1 MKRWFLYIGACL
13 LAFVCFACTDEME
26 ADGNSKERSV
36 KLQLQLSLPMDA
48 SARTTR
54 MTSGF
59 EAGSKYENYINFNDV
74 NSYRI
79 YFFSTDDNY
88 IARFIPS
95 KTVMAEATE
104 YTLYSVEGEVPED
117 VLQRASNNPM
127 DFKIVVLAN
136 WENYEEPKAGSTL
149 ETICNADLAQF
160 KILESFKLGEENL
173 IPFYGVNE
181 YEDVPVQYGGTIT
194 LKESIPLLRAMA
206 KVEVVLNKED
216 ELNTEEMSFSHV
228 TLHGYNLKGYCAPM
242 NGAYPP
248 NGHIGLH
255 LIRGQNEEGSI
266 NKTIPFLQT
275 QSDNKKETWI
285 AYVPE
290 YDNKSNGDNAAYIEL
305 RFDIQT
311 ETDEKDFVIH
321 FADDQT
327 DIEKTSF
334 DITRNHL
341 YRFNVTIDPKGNLAV
356 EVNDW
361 EEKYENDFNF

>member
-26 ADGNSKERSV
+26 ADGSGKERSI

-59 EAGSKYENYINFNDV
+59 EAGSKYENYINFNDE

-79 YFFSTDDNY
+79 YFFSTDDHY
-88 IARFIPS
+88 ITRFIPT
-95 KTVMAEATE
+95 KTVMTEATE

-117 VLQRASNNPM
+117 VLRRASNNAM

-136 WENYEEPKAGSTL
+136 WENYEEPEAGSAL
-149 ETICNADLAQF
+149 EAICNADWAQF
-160 KILESFKLGEENL
+160 EILKSFELGEENL

-194 LKESIPLLRAMA
+194 LEESIPLLRAMA
-206 KVEVVLNKED
+206 KVEVILNKED
-216 ELNTEEMSFSHV
+216 ELNTEEMSFSDV
-228 TLHGYNLKGYCAPM
+228 TLHGYNSKGYCAPAG
-242 NGAYPP
+242 GAYPP
-248 NGHIGLH
+248 NGHIDLH
-255 LIRGQNEEGSI
+255 LIGDKNDDNAIE
-266 NKTIPFLQT
+266 NTISFLRT
-275 QSDNKKETWI
+275 QSDNKKETWT

-290 YDNKSNGDNAAYIEL
+290 YDNTSDEDNAAYIEL

-311 ETDEKDFVIH
+311 ETDEKDFVIY

-327 DIEKTSF
+327 DIENTSF

-356 EVNDW
+356 EVKDW
-361 EEKYENDFNF
+361 EKVFNNDFIF

>member
-54 MTSGF
+54 MPSGF

-88 IARFIPS
+88 ITRFIPS

-117 VLQRASNNPM
+117 VLRCASNNAM

-136 WENYEEPKAGSTL
+136 WKNYEEPKAGSTL
-149 ETICNADLAQF
+149 ETICNADWAQF
-160 KILESFKLGEENL
+160 ENLKFFELGEKNL

-194 LKESIPLLRAMA
+194 LEESIPLLRAMA
-206 KVEVVLNKED
+206 KVEVVLNNED
-216 ELNTEEMSFSHV
+216 ELNTEEMSFSDV
-228 TLHGYNLKGYCAPM
+228 TLHGYNSKGYCAPM
-242 NGAYPP
+242 NGAYPQ
-248 NGHIGLH
+248 NGHILH
-255 LIRGQNEEGSI
+255 LIGGQNEEGSI
-266 NKTIPFLQT
+266 NKTIRFLPT
-275 QSDNKKETWI
+275 QSNYNKETWI

-290 YDNKSNGDNAAYIEL
+290 YDNTSDEDNAAYIEL
-305 RFDIQT
+305 RSDIQT
-311 ETDEKDFVIH
+311 EAFVIR

-327 DIEKTSF
+327 NVTNTSF
-334 DITRNHL
+334 NITRNHL
-341 YRFNVTIDPKGNLAV
+341 YRFIVKIKLVNGRIEA
-356 EVNDW
+356 EVSDW
-361 EEKYENDFNF
+361 EEEYENDFNF

>member
-26 ADGNSKERSV
+26 ADGSGKERSV

-59 EAGSKYENYINFNDV
+59 EAGSKYENYINFDDV
-74 NSYRI
+74 HSYRI
-79 YFFSTDDNY
+79 YFFSTDDKY
-88 IARFIPS
+88 IARFTPS

-117 VLQRASNNPM
+117 VLQRASNNTM

-136 WENYEEPKAGSTL
+136 WEKYEEPEARSALG
-149 ETICNADLAQF
+149 TICNADWAQF
-160 KILESFKLGEENL
+160 EILNSFELGEDNL

-194 LKESIPLLRAMA
+194 LEESIPLLRAMA
-206 KVEVVLNKED
+206 KVEVVLN
-216 ELNTEEMSFSHV
+216 TEEMSFSDV
-228 TLHGYNLKGYCAPM
+228 TLHGYNSKGYCAPM
-242 NGAYPP
+242 NGAYPQ

-255 LIRGQNEEGSI
+255 LVGNKNEDNAIE
-266 NKTIPFLQT
+266 NTISFFQT
-275 QSDNKKETWI
+275 QSDNEKETWI

-290 YDNKSNGDNAAYIEL
+290 YDNTSNEDNAAYIEL

-311 ETDEKDFVIH
+311 ETDKKDFVIH

-327 DIEKTSF
+327 DIENTSF

-341 YRFNVTIDPKGNLAV
+341 YRFNVTIAPKGNLAV

-361 EEKYENDFNF
+361 ENVFNNEFYF

>member
-79 YFFSTDDNY
+79 YFFDTNNNY
-88 IARFIPS
+88 IARFTPS
-95 KTVMAEATE
+95 KTVMTEATE

-117 VLQRASNNPM
+117 VLQRAPNNAM

-136 WENYEEPKAGSTL
+136 WEKYKEPEAGSAL
-149 ETICNADLAQF
+149 ETICNADWAQF
-160 KILESFKLGEENL
+160 VILKSFELGEENL

-194 LKESIPLLRAMA
+194 LEESIPLLRAMA

-216 ELNTEEMSFSHV
+216 ELNTEEMSFSDV
-228 TLHGYNLKGYCAPM
+228 TLHGYNSKGYCAPR
-242 NGAYPP
+242 NGAYPQ
-248 NGHIGLH
+248 NGHILH
-255 LIRGQNEEGSI
+255 LIGGQNEEGSI

-290 YDNKSNGDNAAYIEL
+290 YDNTSKGDNAAYIEL
-305 RFDIQT
+305 LSDIQT
-311 ETDEKDFVIH
+311 EAFVIR

-327 DIEKTSF
+327 DVTYTSF
-334 DITRNHL
+334 FNITRNHL
-341 YRFNVTIDPKGNLAV
+341 YRFNVKIKLVDGRIEA
-356 EVNDW
+356 EVSDW
-361 EEKYENDFNF
+361 EEEYKNDFNF

>member
-13 LAFVCFACTDEME
+13 LAFVCFACTGEME

-54 MTSGF
+54 MPSGF
-59 EAGSKYENYINFNDV
+59 EAGSKYENYINFNDE

-88 IARFIPS
+88 IARFTPS

-117 VLQRASNNPM
+117 VLQRASNNTM

-136 WENYEEPKAGSTL
+136 WENYEEPKAGSRL
-149 ETICNADLAQF
+149 ETICNADWAQF
-160 KILESFKLGEENL
+160 KILKSFELGEKNL

-206 KVEVVLNKED
+206 KVEVVLN
-216 ELNTEEMSFSHV
+216 TEEMSFSDV
-228 TLHGYNLKGYCAPM
+228 TLHGYNSKGYCAPM
-242 NGAYPP
+242 NGAYPQ
-248 NGHIGLH
+248 NGHIDLH
-255 LIRGQNEEGSI
+255 LVGNKNEDNAIE
-266 NKTIPFLQT
+266 NTISFLQT
-275 QSDNKKETWI
+275 QSDNNKETWI

-290 YDNKSNGDNAAYIEL
+290 YDNSDEDYAAYIEL

-311 ETDEKDFVIH
+311 ETDKKDFVIH

-327 DIEKTSF
+327 DIKKTSF

-361 EEKYENDFNF
+361 ENVFNNDFYF

>member
-54 MTSGF
+54 MPSDF
-59 EAGSKYENYINFNDV
+59 EAGSKYENYINFNDE

-79 YFFSTDDNY
+79 YFFDTNNNY
-88 IARFIPS
+88 IARFTPS
-95 KTVMAEATE
+95 ETVMAEATE

-117 VLQRASNNPM
+117 VLQRASNKNAM

-136 WENYEEPKAGSTL
+136 WEKYEEPEAGSAL
-149 ETICNADLAQF
+149 GTICNEVWAQF
-160 KILESFKLGEENL
+160 EILNSFELDEDNL

-194 LKESIPLLRAMA
+194 LEESIPLLRAMA

-228 TLHGYNLKGYCAPM
+228 TLHGYNSKGYCAPM

-255 LIRGQNEEGSI
+255 LIGGQNEEGSI

-290 YDNKSNGDNAAYIEL
+290 YDNSDEDNAAYIEL
-305 RFDIQT
+305 HSDIQT
-311 ETDEKDFVIH
+311 EAFVIR

-327 DIEKTSF
+327 DVTSTSF
-334 DITRNHL
+334 NITRNHL
-341 YRFNVTIDPKGNLAV
+341 YRFNVKIKLVDGRIEA
-356 EVNDW
+356 EVSDW

>member
-1 MKRWFLYIGACL
+1 
-13 LAFVCFACTDEME
+13 
-26 ADGNSKERSV
+26 
-36 KLQLQLSLPMDA
+36 
-48 SARTTR
+48 
-54 MTSGF
+54 
-59 EAGSKYENYINFNDV
+59 
-74 NSYRI
+74 
-79 YFFSTDDNY
+79 
-88 IARFIPS
+88 
-95 KTVMAEATE
+95 
-104 YTLYSVEGEVPED
+104 
-117 VLQRASNNPM
+117 
-127 DFKIVVLAN
+127 
-136 WENYEEPKAGSTL
+136 
-149 ETICNADLAQF
+149 
-160 KILESFKLGEENL
+160 
-173 IPFYGVNE
+173 
-181 YEDVPVQYGGTIT
+181 
-194 LKESIPLLRAMA
+194 
-206 KVEVVLNKED
+206 
-216 ELNTEEMSFSHV
+216 
-228 TLHGYNLKGYCAPM
+228 M

>member
-26 ADGNSKERSV
+26 ADGSGKERSI

-59 EAGSKYENYINFNDV
+59 EAGNKYENYINFNDV

-79 YFFSTDDNY
+79 YFFDTNNNY
-88 IARFIPS
+88 ITRFIPT
-95 KTVMAEATE
+95 KTVMTEATE

-117 VLQRASNNPM
+117 VLRRASNNAM

-136 WENYEEPKAGSTL
+136 WENYEEPEAGSAL
-149 ETICNADLAQF
+149 ETICNADWAQF
-160 KILESFKLGEENL
+160 EILKSFELGEENL

-206 KVEVVLNKED
+206 KVEVILDKED
-216 ELNTEEMSFSHV
+216 ELDTEEVSFSDV
-228 TLHGYNLKGYCAPM
+228 TLHGYNSKGYCAPM
-242 NGAYPP
+242 NGAYPQ

-255 LIRGQNEEGSI
+255 LVGNKNEDNAIE
-266 NKTIPFLQT
+266 NTISFLQT
-275 QSDNKKETWI
+275 QSNYKKETWI

-290 YDNKSNGDNAAYIEL
+290 YDNTSDEDNAAYIEL

-311 ETDEKDFVIH
+311 ETDEKDFVIY
-321 FADDQT
+321 FADNQT
-327 DIEKTSF
+327 DIENTSF

-361 EEKYENDFNF
+361 ENVFNNDFYF

>member
-1 MKRWFLYIGACL
+1 MKRWFLYVGACL

-54 MTSGF
+54 MTSCF
-59 EAGSKYENYINFNDV
+59 EAGSKYENYINFNDE

-79 YFFSTDDNY
+79 YFFDTNNNY
-88 IARFIPS
+88 IARFTPS
-95 KTVMAEATE
+95 ETVMAEATE

-117 VLQRASNNPM
+117 VLRRAPNNAM

-136 WENYEEPKAGSTL
+136 WENYKEPEAGSAL
-149 ETICNADLAQF
+149 ETICNADWAQF
-160 KILESFKLGEENL
+160 KILKSFELGEENL

-194 LKESIPLLRAMA
+194 LEESIPLLRAMA

-228 TLHGYNLKGYCAPM
+228 TLHGYNSKGYCAPT
-242 NGAYPP
+242 GGTYPQ
-248 NGHIGLH
+248 NGHILH
-255 LIRGQNEEGSI
+255 LIGSKNDDNAI
-266 NKTIPFLQT
+266 ENTISFLRT

-285 AYVPE
+285 AYIPE
-290 YDNKSNGDNAAYIEL
+290 YDNTSDEDNAAYIEL
-305 RFDIQT
+305 RSDIQT
-311 ETDEKDFVIH
+311 EAFVIR

-327 DIEKTSF
+327 DVTYTSF
-334 DITRNHL
+334 NITRNHL
-341 YRFNVTIDPKGNLAV
+341 YRFNVKIKLVDGRIEA
-356 EVNDW
+356 EVSDW
-361 EEKYENDFNF
+361 EEEYQNDFNF

>member
-36 KLQLQLSLPMDA
+36 KLQLQLSLPIDA

-54 MTSGF
+54 MSSGF
-59 EAGSKYENYINFNDV
+59 EAGSKYENYINL

-79 YFFSTDDNY
+79 YFFSTDDKY
-88 IARFIPS
+88 IARFTPS

-117 VLQRASNNPM
+117 VLQRASNNAM

-136 WENYEEPKAGSTL
+136 WEKYEEPKAESALG
-149 ETICNADLAQF
+149 TICNADWAQF
-160 KILESFKLGEENL
+160 NLKSFKLGEENL

-194 LKESIPLLRAMA
+194 LEESIPLLRAMA

-228 TLHGYNLKGYCAPM
+228 TLHGYNSKGYCAPM

-255 LIRGQNEEGSI
+255 LVENKNEEGSI
-266 NKTIPFLQT
+266 NKTIRFLPT
-275 QSDNKKETWI
+275 QSDNKETWI
-285 AYVPE
+285 AYIPE
-290 YDNKSNGDNAAYIEL
+290 YDNTSNGDNAAYIEL

-311 ETDEKDFVIH
+311 ETDKKDFVIH

-356 EVNDW
+356 KVNDW
-361 EEKYENDFNF
+361 KEEYENEFNF

>member
-26 ADGNSKERSV
+26 ADGSGKERSV

-54 MTSGF
+54 TSGF
-59 EAGSKYENYINFNDV
+59 EAGSKYENYINFDDV
-74 NSYRI
+74 HSYRI

-88 IARFIPS
+88 ITRFIPS

-117 VLQRASNNPM
+117 VLRRASNNAM

-136 WENYEEPKAGSTL
+136 WENYEEPEAESAL
-149 ETICNADLAQF
+149 ETICNADWAQF
-160 KILESFKLGEENL
+160 EIRSFKLGEENL

-194 LKESIPLLRAMA
+194 LEESIPLLRAMA

-216 ELNTEEMSFSHV
+216 ELNTEEVSFSNV
-228 TLHGYNLKGYCAPM
+228 TLHGYNSKGYCAPT
-242 NGAYPP
+242 GGTYPQ

-255 LIRGQNEEGSI
+255 LVGNKNEDNAIE
-266 NKTIPFLQT
+266 NTISFLQT
-275 QSDNKKETWI
+275 QSNKETWI

-290 YDNKSNGDNAAYIEL
+290 YDNTSDEDNAAYIEL
-305 RFDIQT
+305 RSDIQT
-311 ETDEKDFVIH
+311 EAFVIR

-327 DIEKTSF
+327 NVTNTSF
-334 DITRNHL
+334 NITRNHL
-341 YRFNVTIDPKGNLAV
+341 YRFIVKIKLVNGRIEA
-356 EVNDW
+356 EVSDW
-361 EEKYENDFNF
+361 EEEYENDFNF

>member
-54 MTSGF
+54 ITSAF
-59 EAGSKYENYINFNDV
+59 EAGSKYENYIDV

-79 YFFSTDDNY
+79 YFFDTNNNY
-88 IARFIPS
+88 IARFIPF

-117 VLQRASNNPM
+117 VLRRASNNAM

-136 WENYEEPKAGSTL
+136 WKIYKEPKAGSTL
-149 ETICNADLAQF
+149 KTICNADWAQF
-160 KILESFKLGEENL
+160 EILQSFELGKKNL

-194 LKESIPLLRAMA
+194 LEESIPLLRAMA

-216 ELNTEEMSFSHV
+216 ELNTEEMSFSDV
-228 TLHGYNLKGYCAPM
+228 TLHGYNSKGYCAPM
-242 NGAYPP
+242 NGAYPQK
-248 NGHIGLH
+248 GHIGLH
-255 LIRGQNEEGSI
+255 LIEDQNEEGSI
-266 NKTIPFLQT
+266 NKTIPFLRT
-275 QSDNKKETWI
+275 QSAKETWI

-290 YDNKSNGDNAAYIEL
+290 YDNSDEDNAAYIEL
-305 RFDIQT
+305 SSDIQT
-311 ETDEKDFVIH
+311 EAFVIR

-327 DIEKTSF
+327 DVTSTSF
-334 DITRNHL
+334 NITRNHL
-341 YRFNVTIDPKGNLAV
+341 YRFNVKIKLVDGRIEA
-356 EVNDW
+356 EVSDW
-361 EEKYENDFNF
+361 EEEYQNDFNF

>member
-54 MTSGF
+54 MPSGF
-59 EAGSKYENYINFNDV
+59 EAGSKYENYINFNDD
-74 NSYRI
+74 SYRI

-88 IARFIPS
+88 IARFTPS
-95 KTVMAEATE
+95 MTVMAEATE

-117 VLQRASNNPM
+117 VLQRASNNTM

-149 ETICNADLAQF
+149 ETICNADWAQF
-160 KILESFKLGEENL
+160 ESLKSFELGEENL

-194 LKESIPLLRAMA
+194 LEESIPLLRAMA

-216 ELNTEEMSFSHV
+216 ELNTEEMSFSNV
-228 TLHGYNLKGYCAPM
+228 TLHGYNSKGYCAPT
-242 NGAYPP
+242 GGTYPQ

-255 LIRGQNEEGSI
+255 LVGNRNEENSI
-266 NKTIPFLQT
+266 NKTVSFLQT
-275 QSDNKKETWI
+275 QSNYKKETWI
-285 AYVPE
+285 AYIPE
-290 YDNKSNGDNAAYIEL
+290 YDNTLDGDNAAYIEL

-311 ETDEKDFVIH
+311 ETDKKDFVIH

-327 DIEKTSF
+327 DIENTSF

-356 EVNDW
+356 EVKDW
-361 EEKYENDFNF
+361 ENVFNNDFYF

>member
-59 EAGSKYENYINFNDV
+59 EAGSKYENYINV

-117 VLQRASNNPM
+117 VLRRASNNVM

-149 ETICNADLAQF
+149 ETICNADWAQF
-160 KILESFKLGEENL
+160 KILESFKNL

-194 LKESIPLLRAMA
+194 LEESIPLLRAMA

-216 ELNTEEMSFSHV
+216 ELNTEEMSFSNV
-228 TLHGYNLKGYCAPM
+228 TLHGYNSKGYCAPR
-242 NGAYPP
+242 NGAYPQ
-248 NGHIGLH
+248 NGHILH
-255 LIRGQNEEGSI
+255 LVGNKNEDNAIE
-266 NKTIPFLQT
+266 NTISFLQT
-275 QSDNKKETWI
+275 QSDKETWI

-290 YDNKSNGDNAAYIEL
+290 YDNTSKGANAAYIEL

-311 ETDEKDFVIH
+311 ETDKKDFVIH

-327 DIEKTSF
+327 DIKKTSF

-361 EEKYENDFNF
+361 ENVFNNDFIF

>member
-26 ADGNSKERSV
+26 ADGSGKERSV

-54 MTSGF
+54 MTSCF
-59 EAGSKYENYINFNDV
+59 EAGSKYENYINFNDE

-79 YFFSTDDNY
+79 YFFSTDDHY
-88 IARFIPS
+88 ITRFTPS

-117 VLQRASNNPM
+117 VLRRASDNTM

-136 WENYEEPKAGSTL
+136 WEKYEEPEAGSTL
-149 ETICNADLAQF
+149 KTICNTDWAQF
-160 KILESFKLGEENL
+160 GILTSFELGEENL

-206 KVEVVLNKED
+206 KVEVILDKED
-216 ELNTEEMSFSHV
+216 ELDTEEVSFSDV
-228 TLHGYNLKGYCAPM
+228 TLHGYNSKGYCAPAG
-242 NGAYPP
+242 GAYPP
-248 NGHIGLH
+248 NGHIDLH
-255 LIRGQNEEGSI
+255 LIGDKNDDNAIE
-266 NKTIPFLQT
+266 NTISFLRT

-290 YDNKSNGDNAAYIEL
+290 YDNKSEEGNAAYIEL

-311 ETDEKDFVIH
+311 ETDKKDFVIH
-321 FADDQT
+321 FADVQT
-327 DIEKTSF
+327 DIENTSF

-361 EEKYENDFNF
+361 ENVFNNDFIL

>member
-48 SARTTR
+48 SARTTH
-54 MTSGF
+54 MTSDF

-79 YFFSTDDNY
+79 YFFDTNNNY

-117 VLQRASNNPM
+117 VLRRASINTM

-136 WENYEEPKAGSTL
+136 WEKYEEPEAESTL
-149 ETICNADLAQF
+149 ETICNADWAQF
-160 KILESFKLGEENL
+160 KILKPFELGKENL

-206 KVEVVLNKED
+206 KVEVVLN
-216 ELNTEEMSFSHV
+216 TEEMSFSDV
-228 TLHGYNLKGYCAPM
+228 TLHGYNSKGYCAPT
-242 NGAYPP
+242 GGTYPQ

-255 LIRGQNEEGSI
+255 LVGNKNEDNAIE
-266 NKTIPFLQT
+266 NTISFLQT
-275 QSDNKKETWI
+275 QSNYKKETWI

-290 YDNKSNGDNAAYIEL
+290 YDNTSNGDNAAYIEL
-305 RFDIQT
+305 HSDIQT
-311 ETDEKDFVIH
+311 EAFVIR

-327 DIEKTSF
+327 DVTSTSF
-334 DITRNHL
+334 NITRNHL
-341 YRFNVTIDPKGNLAV
+341 YRFNVKIKLVDGRIEA
-356 EVNDW
+356 EVSDW
-361 EEKYENDFNF
+361 EEEYENDFNF

>member
-54 MTSGF
+54 MTSGS
-59 EAGSKYENYINFNDV
+59 EAGSKYENYINFNDE

-88 IARFIPS
+88 ITRFIPS

-117 VLQRASNNPM
+117 VLQRASNNAM

-136 WENYEEPKAGSTL
+136 WKIYKEPKAGSTL
-149 ETICNADLAQF
+149 KTICNADWAQF
-160 KILESFKLGEENL
+160 ESLQSFELGEKNL

-216 ELNTEEMSFSHV
+216 ELNTEEMSFSDV
-228 TLHGYNLKGYCAPM
+228 TLHGYNSKGYCAPM
-242 NGAYPP
+242 NGAYPQK
-248 NGHIGLH
+248 GHIGLH
-255 LIRGQNEEGSI
+255 LIEDQNEEGSI
-266 NKTIPFLQT
+266 NKTIPFLRT
-275 QSDNKKETWI
+275 QSANKKETWI

-290 YDNKSNGDNAAYIEL
+290 YDNTSDEDNAAYIEL

-311 ETDEKDFVIH
+311 ETDKKDFVIH

-327 DIEKTSF
+327 DIENTSF

-361 EEKYENDFNF
+361 ENVFNNDFYF

>member
-54 MTSGF
+54 MPSGF
-59 EAGSKYENYINFNDV
+59 EAGSKYENYINV

-79 YFFSTDDNY
+79 YFFDTNNNY

-117 VLQRASNNPM
+117 VLRRASNNAM

-136 WENYEEPKAGSTL
+136 WENYEEPKAGSKL
-149 ETICNADLAQF
+149 ETICNADWAQF
-160 KILESFKLGEENL
+160 EIKSFELDEDNL

-194 LKESIPLLRAMA
+194 LEESIPLLRAMA
-206 KVEVVLNKED
+206 KVEVVLN
-216 ELNTEEMSFSHV
+216 TEEMSFSDV
-228 TLHGYNLKGYCAPM
+228 TLHGYNSKGYCAPM
-242 NGAYPP
+242 NGAYPQ
-248 NGHIGLH
+248 NGHILH

-266 NKTIPFLQT
+266 NKTIPFLPT
-275 QSDNKKETWI
+275 QSDNTKETWI

-290 YDNKSNGDNAAYIEL
+290 YDNSDVDNAAYIEL

-321 FADDQT
+321 FADNQT

-341 YRFNVTIDPKGNLAV
+341 YRFKVTIDPKGNLAV
-356 EVNDW
+356 EVNYW
-361 EEKYENDFNF
+361 EEEYDNEFNF

>member
-26 ADGNSKERSV
+26 ADGSGKERSV

-54 MTSGF
+54 MTPGF
-59 EAGSKYENYINFNDV
+59 EAGSMYENYINV

-79 YFFSTDDNY
+79 YFFDTNNKY

-117 VLQRASNNPM
+117 VLRRASNNAM

-136 WENYEEPKAGSTL
+136 WKKYKEPEAGSEL
-149 ETICNADLAQF
+149 GTICNADWAQF
-160 KILESFKLGEENL
+160 EILNFFGLDEDNL

-194 LKESIPLLRAMA
+194 LEESIPLLRAMA

-216 ELNTEEMSFSHV
+216 ELNTEEMSFSNV
-228 TLHGYNLKGYCAPM
+228 TLHGYNSKGYCAPM
-242 NGAYPP
+242 NGAYPQ

-255 LIRGQNEEGSI
+255 LVGNKNEDNAIE
-266 NKTIPFLQT
+266 NTISFLQT
-275 QSDNKKETWI
+275 QSDKETWI

-290 YDNKSNGDNAAYIEL
+290 YDNTSKGANAAYIEL

-311 ETDEKDFVIH
+311 ETDKKDFVIH
-321 FADDQT
+321 FADVQT

-361 EEKYENDFNF
+361 ENVFNNDFYF

>member
-54 MTSGF
+54 MKSGF
-59 EAGSKYENYINFNDV
+59 EAGSKYENYINFNDE

-104 YTLYSVEGEVPED
+104 YTLYSVEGEVPDD
-117 VLQRASNNPM
+117 VLQRAPNNVM

-149 ETICNADLAQF
+149 ETICNADWAQF
-160 KILESFKLGEENL
+160 EILNSFELGEKNL

-194 LKESIPLLRAMA
+194 LEESIPLLRAMA
-206 KVEVVLNKED
+206 KVEVVLNNED
-216 ELNTEEMSFSHV
+216 ELNTEEVSFSDV
-228 TLHGYNLKGYCAPM
+228 TLHGYNSKGYCAPT
-242 NGAYPP
+242 GGTYPQ

-255 LIRGQNEEGSI
+255 LVGNRNEENSI
-266 NKTIPFLQT
+266 NKIVSFLPT

-290 YDNKSNGDNAAYIEL
+290 YDNTSNGGNAAYIEL

-311 ETDEKDFVIH
+311 ETDKKDFVIH
-321 FADDQT
+321 FADHQT
-327 DIEKTSF
+327 DIENTSF

-361 EEKYENDFNF
+361 ENVFNNDFIF

>member
-79 YFFSTDDNY
+79 YFFDTDDNY
-88 IARFIPS
+88 ITRFIPT

-117 VLQRASNNPM
+117 VLQHASNNAM

-136 WENYEEPKAGSTL
+136 WENYIEPEAGSTL
-149 ETICNADLAQF
+149 ETICNADWAQF
-160 KILESFKLGEENL
+160 EILKSFELGEENL

-194 LKESIPLLRAMA
+194 LEESIPLLRAMA

-216 ELNTEEMSFSHV
+216 ELNTEEMSFSNV
-228 TLHGYNLKGYCAPM
+228 TLHGYNSKGYCAPM
-242 NGAYPP
+242 NGAYPQ

-255 LIRGQNEEGSI
+255 LVGNKNEDNAIE
-266 NKTIPFLQT
+266 NTISFLQT
-275 QSDNKKETWI
+275 QSNKETWI

-290 YDNKSNGDNAAYIEL
+290 YDNTSDEDNAAYIEL
-305 RFDIQT
+305 RSDIQT
-311 ETDEKDFVIH
+311 EAFVIR

-327 DIEKTSF
+327 NVTNTSF
-334 DITRNHL
+334 NITRNHL
-341 YRFNVTIDPKGNLAV
+341 YRFIVKIKLVNGRIEA
-356 EVNDW
+356 EVSDW
-361 EEKYENDFNF
+361 EEEYENDFNF

>member
-48 SARTTR
+48 SARTTG

-59 EAGSKYENYINFNDV
+59 EAGSKYENYINV

-88 IARFIPS
+88 ITRFIPT
-95 KTVMAEATE
+95 KTVMTEATE

-117 VLQRASNNPM
+117 VLQRAPNNAM

-136 WENYEEPKAGSTL
+136 WEKYKEPEAGSAL
-149 ETICNADLAQF
+149 ETICNADWAQF
-160 KILESFKLGEENL
+160 EILKSFELGEGNL

-194 LKESIPLLRAMA
+194 LEESIPLLRAMA

-255 LIRGQNEEGSI
+255 LIGGQNEEGSI

-290 YDNKSNGDNAAYIEL
+290 YDNTTNGDNAAYIEL
-305 RFDIQT
+305 LSDIQT
-311 ETDEKDFVIH
+311 EAFVIR

-327 DIEKTSF
+327 DVTYTSF
-334 DITRNHL
+334 FNITRNHL
-341 YRFNVTIDPKGNLAV
+341 YRFNVKIKLVDGRIEA
-356 EVNDW
+356 EVSDW
-361 EEKYENDFNF
+361 EEEYENDFNF

>member
-1 MKRWFLYIGACL
+1 MKRWFLYVGTCL
-13 LAFVCFACTDEME
+13 LAFVCFACTGEME

-36 KLQLQLSLPMDA
+36 KLQLQLSLPIDA
-48 SARTTR
+48 SARTTS

-59 EAGSKYENYINFNDV
+59 EAGSKYENYINFDDV
-74 NSYRI
+74 HSYRI
-79 YFFSTDDNY
+79 YFFDTNNNY

-95 KTVMAEATE
+95 TTVMAEATE

-117 VLQRASNNPM
+117 VLLRASNNTM

-136 WENYEEPKAGSTL
+136 WENYEEPKAGSAL
-149 ETICNADLAQF
+149 KTICNADWAQF
-160 KILESFKLGEENL
+160 EILRSFKLGEENL

-194 LKESIPLLRAMA
+194 LEESIPLLRAMA

-216 ELNTEEMSFSHV
+216 ELNTEEMSFSGV
-228 TLHGYNLKGYCAPM
+228 TLHGYNSKGYCAPT
-242 NGAYPP
+242 GGTYPQ
-248 NGHIGLH
+248 NGHLH
-255 LIRGQNEEGSI
+255 LIGGQNEEGSI

-275 QSDNKKETWI
+275 QSNNKETWI

-290 YDNKSNGDNAAYIEL
+290 YDNTSNGANAAYIEL

-356 EVNDW
+356 EVKDW
-361 EEKYENDFNF
+361 ENVFNNDFYF

>member
-54 MTSGF
+54 MPSGF
-59 EAGSKYENYINFNDV
+59 EAGSKYENYINV

-79 YFFSTDDNY
+79 YFFDTNNKY

-136 WENYEEPKAGSTL
+136 WDWENYKEPKAGSEL
-149 ETICNADLAQF
+149 GTICNADWAQF
-160 KILESFKLGEENL
+160 KILESFELGEKNL

-228 TLHGYNLKGYCAPM
+228 TLHGYNSKGYCAPM
-242 NGAYPP
+242 NGAYPQ

-255 LIRGQNEEGSI
+255 LVENKNEDNAIE
-266 NKTIPFLQT
+266 NTISFLQT
-275 QSDNKKETWI
+275 QSDKETWI

-290 YDNKSNGDNAAYIEL
+290 YDNSDENNAAYIEL

-356 EVNDW
+356 EVKDW
-361 EEKYENDFNF
+361 ENVFNNDFYF

>member
-54 MTSGF
+54 MPSGF
-59 EAGSKYENYINFNDV
+59 EAGSKYENYINV

-79 YFFSTDDNY
+79 YFFDTNNNY

-117 VLQRASNNPM
+117 VLRRASNNAM

-136 WENYEEPKAGSTL
+136 WENYEKPKAGSKL
-149 ETICNADLAQF
+149 ETICNADWAQF
-160 KILESFKLGEENL
+160 EIKSFELDEDNL

-194 LKESIPLLRAMA
+194 LEESIPLLRAMA
-206 KVEVVLNKED
+206 KVEVVLN
-216 ELNTEEMSFSHV
+216 TEEMSFSDV
-228 TLHGYNLKGYCAPM
+228 TLHGYNSKGYCAPT
-242 NGAYPP
+242 GGTYPQ

-255 LIRGQNEEGSI
+255 LVGDQNEEGSI
-266 NKTIPFLQT
+266 NKTIPFLRT
-275 QSDNKKETWI
+275 QPDNEKETWI

-290 YDNKSNGDNAAYIEL
+290 YDNSDEDNAAYIEL

-341 YRFNVTIDPKGNLAV
+341 YRFNVTIAPKGNLAV
-356 EVNDW
+356 EVNYW
-361 EEKYENDFNF
+361 EEEYENEFNF

>member
-48 SARTTR
+48 SAGTTR
-54 MTSGF
+54 MPSGF
-59 EAGSKYENYINFNDV
+59 EAGSKYENYIDV

-79 YFFSTDDNY
+79 YFFDTNNNY

-117 VLQRASNNPM
+117 VLQRASNNTINTM

-136 WENYEEPKAGSTL
+136 WENYEEPEAESKL
-149 ETICNADLAQF
+149 ETICNADWAQF
-160 KILESFKLGEENL
+160 KILNSFKLGKENL

-194 LKESIPLLRAMA
+194 LEESIPLLRAMA
-206 KVEVVLNKED
+206 KVEVVLNNED

-228 TLHGYNLKGYCAPM
+228 TLHGYNSKGYCAPM

-248 NGHIGLH
+248 NEHIGLH

-275 QSDNKKETWI
+275 QPDNNKETWI

-290 YDNKSNGDNAAYIEL
+290 YDNTSNGANAAYIEL

-321 FADDQT
+321 FADVQT
-327 DIEKTSF
+327 DIENTSF

-361 EEKYENDFNF
+361 KEEYENEFNF

>member
-54 MTSGF
+54 MPSGF

-79 YFFSTDDNY
+79 YFFSTDDKY
-88 IARFIPS
+88 IARFTPS

-117 VLQRASNNPM
+117 VLRRASNNAM

-136 WENYEEPKAGSTL
+136 WDWENYKEPKAGSEL
-149 ETICNADLAQF
+149 GTICNADWAQF
-160 KILESFKLGEENL
+160 KILESFELGEENL

-194 LKESIPLLRAMA
+194 LEESIPLLRAMA

-216 ELNTEEMSFSHV
+216 ELNTEEMSFSDV
-228 TLHGYNLKGYCAPM
+228 TLHGYNSKGYCAPR

-248 NGHIGLH
+248 NGHILH

-266 NKTIPFLQT
+266 NKTIPFLPT

-290 YDNKSNGDNAAYIEL
+290 YDNSDEDNAAYIEL

-341 YRFNVTIDPKGNLAV
+341 YRFNVTINPKGNLAV

-361 EEKYENDFNF
+361 ENVFNNDFYF

>member
-26 ADGNSKERSV
+26 ADGSGKERSV

-54 MTSGF
+54 MTSCF
-59 EAGSKYENYINFNDV
+59 EAGSKYENYINFDDV

-79 YFFSTDDNY
+79 YFFDTNNNY
-88 IARFIPS
+88 IARFTPS

-117 VLQRASNNPM
+117 VLRRASNNAM

-136 WENYEEPKAGSTL
+136 WENYEEPKAGSKL
-149 ETICNADLAQF
+149 ETICNADWAQF
-160 KILESFKLGEENL
+160 VNLKFFELGEKNL

-194 LKESIPLLRAMA
+194 LEESIPLLRAMA
-206 KVEVVLNKED
+206 KVEVVLN
-216 ELNTEEMSFSHV
+216 TEEMSFSDV
-228 TLHGYNLKGYCAPM
+228 TLHGYNSKGYCAPR
-242 NGAYPP
+242 NGAYPQ

-255 LIRGQNEEGSI
+255 LVENKNEEGSI
-266 NKTIPFLQT
+266 NKTIRFLPT

-290 YDNKSNGDNAAYIEL
+290 YDNTSDEANAAYIEL

-321 FADDQT
+321 FADHQT
-327 DIEKTSF
+327 DIENTSF

-361 EEKYENDFNF
+361 ENVFNNDFIF

>member
-1 MKRWFLYIGACL
+1 MKRWFLYISTCL

-54 MTSGF
+54 MKSGF
-59 EAGSKYENYINFNDV
+59 EAGSKYENYIDV

-79 YFFSTDDNY
+79 YFFDTNNNY

-117 VLQRASNNPM
+117 VLQRAPNNTM

-136 WENYEEPKAGSTL
+136 WEKYEEPEAGSEL
-149 ETICNADLAQF
+149 GTICNADWAQF
-160 KILESFKLGEENL
+160 EILKSFELGKENL

-194 LKESIPLLRAMA
+194 LEESIPLLRAMA

-228 TLHGYNLKGYCAPM
+228 TLHGYNSKGYCAPM

-255 LIRGQNEEGSI
+255 LVGNKNEEGSI
-266 NKTIPFLQT
+266 NKTIPFLPT
-275 QSDNKKETWI
+275 QSENKETWI

-290 YDNKSNGDNAAYIEL
+290 YDNSDEDNAAYIEL

-311 ETDEKDFVIH
+311 ETDKKDFVIH

-327 DIEKTSF
+327 DIENTSF

-361 EEKYENDFNF
+361 ENVFNNDFYF

>member
-54 MTSGF
+54 MPSGF
-59 EAGSKYENYINFNDV
+59 EAGSKYENYINV

-79 YFFSTDDNY
+79 YFFDTNNNY

-117 VLQRASNNPM
+117 VLRRASNNAM

-136 WENYEEPKAGSTL
+136 WENYEEPKAGSKL
-149 ETICNADLAQF
+149 ETICNADWAQF
-160 KILESFKLGEENL
+160 EIKSFELDEDNL

-194 LKESIPLLRAMA
+194 LEESIPLLRAMA
-206 KVEVVLNKED
+206 KVEVVLN
-216 ELNTEEMSFSHV
+216 TEEMSFSDV
-228 TLHGYNLKGYCAPM
+228 TLHGYNSKGYCAPM
-242 NGAYPP
+242 NGAYPQ
-248 NGHIGLH
+248 NGHILH

-266 NKTIPFLQT
+266 NKTIPFLPT
-275 QSDNKKETWI
+275 QSDNTKETWI

-290 YDNKSNGDNAAYIEL
+290 YDNSDVDNAAYIEL

-327 DIEKTSF
+327 DIENTSF
-334 DITRNHL
+334 DITRNYL

-356 EVNDW
+356 KVNDW
-361 EEKYENDFNF
+361 ENVFNNDFIF

>member
-54 MTSGF
+54 MPSGF

-79 YFFSTDDNY
+79 YFFDTDDNY
-88 IARFIPS
+88 ITRFIPT

-117 VLQRASNNPM
+117 VLQPASNNAK

-136 WENYEEPKAGSTL
+136 WEKYKEPEAGSTL
-149 ETICNADLAQF
+149 ETICNADWAQF
-160 KILESFKLGEENL
+160 EILNSFELGEDNL

-194 LKESIPLLRAMA
+194 LEESIPLLRAMA
-206 KVEVVLNKED
+206 KVEVVLN
-216 ELNTEEMSFSHV
+216 TEEMSFSDV
-228 TLHGYNLKGYCAPM
+228 TLHGYNSKGYCAPK
-242 NGAYPP
+242 NGAYPQ
-248 NGHIGLH
+248 NGHILH

-266 NKTIPFLQT
+266 NKTIPFLPT

-290 YDNKSNGDNAAYIEL
+290 YDNTSKGANAAYIEL

-321 FADDQT
+321 FADVQT

-361 EEKYENDFNF
+361 EEEYKNDFNF

>member
-59 EAGSKYENYINFNDV
+59 EAGSKYENYINFDDKD
-74 NSYRI
+74 SYRI
-79 YFFSTDDNY
+79 YFFDTNNKY
-88 IARFIPS
+88 MVRFTPS
-95 KTVMAEATE
+95 KTVMTEATN

-117 VLQRASNNPM
+117 VLQRASSNTM

-136 WENYEEPKAGSTL
+136 WENYKEPEAGSAL
-149 ETICNADLAQF
+149 ETICNADWAQF
-160 KILESFKLGEENL
+160 NLKSFKLGEENL

-194 LKESIPLLRAMA
+194 LEESIPLLRAMA

-216 ELNTEEMSFSHV
+216 ELNTEEMSFSDV
-228 TLHGYNLKGYCAPM
+228 TLHGYNSKGYCAPR
-242 NGAYPP
+242 NGAYPQ
-248 NGHIGLH
+248 NGHILH
-255 LIRGQNEEGSI
+255 LVGNKNEDNAIE
-266 NKTIPFLQT
+266 NTISFLQT
-275 QSDNKKETWI
+275 QSNKETWI

-290 YDNKSNGDNAAYIEL
+290 YDNTSDEDNAAYIEL
-305 RFDIQT
+305 RSDIQT
-311 ETDEKDFVIH
+311 EAFVIR

-327 DIEKTSF
+327 NVTNTSF
-334 DITRNHL
+334 NITRNHL
-341 YRFNVTIDPKGNLAV
+341 YRFIVKIKLVNGRIEA
-356 EVNDW
+356 EVSDW
-361 EEKYENDFNF
+361 EEEYENDFNF

>member
-54 MTSGF
+54 MKSGF
-59 EAGSKYENYINFNDV
+59 EAGSKYENYINFNDE

-117 VLQRASNNPM
+117 VLRRASNNTM

-136 WENYEEPKAGSTL
+136 WEKYKEPKAGSIL
-149 ETICNADLAQF
+149 ETICNADWAQF
-160 KILESFKLGEENL
+160 KILKPFELGKEDL

-194 LKESIPLLRAMA
+194 LEESIPLLRAMA
-206 KVEVVLNKED
+206 KVEVVLN
-216 ELNTEEMSFSHV
+216 TEEMSFSDV
-228 TLHGYNLKGYCAPM
+228 TLHGYNSKGYCAPR

-255 LIRGQNEEGSI
+255 LIGGQNDEGSI

-275 QSDNKKETWI
+275 QSNNTWI

-290 YDNKSNGDNAAYIEL
+290 YDNSDEDNAAYIEL

>member
-26 ADGNSKERSV
+26 ADGSGKERSV

-59 EAGSKYENYINFNDV
+59 EAGSKYENYINFNDE

-79 YFFSTDDNY
+79 YFFSTDDHY
-88 IARFIPS
+88 ITRFIPT
-95 KTVMAEATE
+95 KTVMTEATE

-117 VLQRASNNPM
+117 VLRRASNNAM

-136 WENYEEPKAGSTL
+136 WENYEEPEAGSAL
-149 ETICNADLAQF
+149 ETICNADWAQF
-160 KILESFKLGEENL
+160 EILKSFELGEENL

-206 KVEVVLNKED
+206 KVEVILDKED
-216 ELNTEEMSFSHV
+216 ELDTEEVSFSDV
-228 TLHGYNLKGYCAPM
+228 TLHGYNSKGYCAPAG
-242 NGAYPP
+242 GAYPP
-248 NGHIGLH
+248 NGHIDLH
-255 LIRGQNEEGSI
+255 LIGDKNDDNAIE
-266 NKTIPFLQT
+266 NTISFLRT
-275 QSDNKKETWI
+275 QSDNKKETWT

-290 YDNKSNGDNAAYIEL
+290 YDNTSDEDNAAYIEL

-311 ETDEKDFVIH
+311 ETDEKDFVIY

-327 DIEKTSF
+327 DIENTSF

-361 EEKYENDFNF
+361 EKVFNNDFIF

>member
-54 MTSGF
+54 MTYDF

-79 YFFSTDDNY
+79 YFFDTNNNY

-117 VLQRASNNPM
+117 VLHASNNTM

-149 ETICNADLAQF
+149 KTICNADLAQF
-160 KILESFKLGEENL
+160 KILESFKLDEENL

-194 LKESIPLLRAMA
+194 LEESIPLLRAMA

-228 TLHGYNLKGYCAPM
+228 TLHGYNSKGYCAPM

-275 QSDNKKETWI
+275 QSNNKKETWI

-290 YDNKSNGDNAAYIEL
+290 YDNSDEDNAAYIEL

-321 FADDQT
+321 FADNQT
-327 DIEKTSF
+327 DIENTSF

-356 EVNDW
+356 KVNDW
-361 EEKYENDFNF
+361 KEEYENEFNF

>member
-54 MTSGF
+54 MPSGF
-59 EAGSKYENYINFNDV
+59 EAGSKYENYINV

-79 YFFSTDDNY
+79 YFFDTNNKY

-117 VLQRASNNPM
+117 VLRRASNNAM

-136 WENYEEPKAGSTL
+136 WKKYKEPEAGSEL
-149 ETICNADLAQF
+149 GTICNADWAQF
-160 KILESFKLGEENL
+160 EILNFFGLDEDNL

-194 LKESIPLLRAMA
+194 LEESIPLLRAMA

-216 ELNTEEMSFSHV
+216 ELNTEEMSFSGV
-228 TLHGYNLKGYCAPM
+228 TLHGYNSKGYCAPT
-242 NGAYPP
+242 GGTYPQ
-248 NGHIGLH
+248 NGHLH
-255 LIRGQNEEGSI
+255 LIGGQNEEGSI

-275 QSDNKKETWI
+275 QSNNKETWI

-290 YDNKSNGDNAAYIEL
+290 YDNTSNGANAAYIEL
-305 RFDIQT
+305 SSDIQT
-311 ETDEKDFVIH
+311 EAFVIR

-327 DIEKTSF
+327 DVTSTSF
-334 DITRNHL
+334 NITRNHL
-341 YRFNVTIDPKGNLAV
+341 YRFNVKIKLVDGRIEA
-356 EVNDW
+356 EVSDW
-361 EEKYENDFNF
+361 KEEYENDFNF